1 MSSSSPSYQP
11 SPEAASASLPP
22 LPEKRIVLGCGGVCM
37 DFLAVVAAFP
47 KPGDKIRSTTSKV
60 QGGGN
65 AANTLTCAARLGLNP
80 RFISKVADDARG
92 RAILEELKADGVD
105 TSYIVAWTKAPSMPS
120 ALVSIL
126 LRLPNVKFVI
136 VTLGVDGCIMLD
148 RCVEEVPELEE
159 IEVERVVEL
168 LKQKIDYENTIPTC
182 ISSKSVIRLRA
193 DGIGK
198 MNGRLLV
205 GTTEKIPASELID
218 TTGAGDAFIGA
229 ILYAI
234 CVEMPPEKMLPF
246 AAQVVRIFHL
256 VQIFCAKT
264 KLSDLCLWHFLQAT
278 ARCRA
283 LGA

>member
-148 RCVEEVPELEE
+148 RCVEAEVPELEE

-246 AAQVVRIFHL
+246 AAQV
-256 VQIFCAKT
+256 
-264 KLSDLCLWHFLQAT
+264 AT

>member
-148 RCVEEVPELEE
+148 RCVE
-159 IEVERVVEL
+159 
-168 LKQKIDYENTIPTC
+168 
-182 ISSKSVIRLRA
+182 
-193 DGIGK
+193 
-198 MNGRLLV
+198 